1 MNPQNA
7 TVVQNRFGINA
18 NNISTSI
25 NQRNSDVLLGVA
37 SVVVEDAADV
47 EADVAVV
54 ALGVVDV
61 VAVGR
66 SPAIPR
72 MLSIS
77 IVNTF
82 VSS

>member
-1 MNPQNA
+1 M
-7 TVVQNRFGINA
+7 
-18 NNISTSI
+18 
-25 NQRNSDVLLGVA
+25 A
-37 SVVVEDAADV
+37 SVVVDDAAVDAVVADV
-47 EADVAVV
+47 DADVAVV